1 MVLLTLVLA
10 LVIAV
15 SQALAGEIRGDW
27 KFPSDIAVSGKKLY
41 VVDGLNNR
49 VAVYDLYGE
58 HLGDI
63 KVEKPFGIYIDRGLL
78 YVTSQEGKL
87 YVMDEYGNIEK
98 VMKLKGRPVD
108 VVKLGNRL
116 YITNGKT
123 NTVDIYTTDGSLLKR
138 VGGKGSAP
146 GLFVGVFMA
155 DGGKNLLFVVDTVNA
170 RIQEF
175 APDGRF
181 VRQFGKFG
189 IEEGNIFRP
198 KSVALCGDL
207 LLVSDCITGVV
218 QAFDIYGGFEGVV
231 ARNLNFPT
239 AVTCSKGKVFIL
251 EPLKNRILIHEGLG
265 AK

>member
-1 MVLLTLVLA
+1 
-10 LVIAV
+10 
-15 SQALAGEIRGDW
+15 
-27 KFPSDIAVSGKKLY
+27 
-41 VVDGLNNR
+41 
-49 VAVYDLYGE
+49 
-58 HLGDI
+58 
-63 KVEKPFGIYIDRGLL
+63 
-78 YVTSQEGKL
+78 
-87 YVMDEYGNIEK
+87 VMDEYGNIEK